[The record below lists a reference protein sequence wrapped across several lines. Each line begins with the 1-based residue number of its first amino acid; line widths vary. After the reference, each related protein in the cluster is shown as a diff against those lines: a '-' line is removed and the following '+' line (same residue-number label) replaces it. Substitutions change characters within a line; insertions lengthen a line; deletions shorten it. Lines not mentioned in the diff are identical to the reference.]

1 MTEPWLLTTAPGSM
15 RVQKHIVQLKLFVKK
30 TGRIGHNT
38 ILERP
43 AMRTCESV
51 HLRLRYSVLNGSSA
65 RKFFFQRERKGT
77 PKEATDLR
85 FVHSFDFRVA
95 REGGID
101 DDQKLTDA
109 L

>member
-1 MTEPWLLTTAPGSM
+1 M
-15 RVQKHIVQLKLFVKK
+15 
-30 TGRIGHNT
+30 RIGAFKVKVFSPEW
-38 ILERP
+38 LFREK
-43 AMRTCESV
+43 
-51 HLRLRYSVLNGSSA
+51 VL
-65 RKFFFQRERKGT
+65 FQRERKGT